1 MAFFTG
7 KSCLVLNI
15 MIFMLTFTSSIFGVL
30 CQEPKVMYSEPHR
43 AVTKGNNVTLRCSFV
58 NMSGDNKCHI
68 KWYKHGD
75 PPIELRSSKNNNCVA
90 SLRIVNANKFHSGIY
105 YCKLQT
111 DTSST
116 VQCAAEVSVQP
127 KTTEVDRMKT
137 ATTMKDMLILI
148 QGILLML
155 CLTLP
160 GMLFFDKNNQPKNK
174 NDETEADHMYEG
186 LEVMQ
191 TAMYEDIGNMRPTE
205 DKCATAE
212 QPNE

>member
-7 KSCLVLNI
+7 KSCPVLNI
-15 MIFMLTFTSSIFGVL
+15 LIFMLTFTSWILGVF
-30 CQEPKVMYSEPHR
+30 CGEQKVSYSEPYR
-43 AVTKGNNVTLRCSFV
+43 AVIKGNNVTLRCTF
-58 NMSGDNKCHI
+58 DNLPDNATCQI
-68 KWYKHGD
+68 KWYKDGQTTT
-75 PPIELRSSKNNNCVA
+75 ELKGTTNNNCVA
-90 SLRIVNANKFHSGIY
+90 WLRIFNAKKFNSGIY

-111 DTSST
+111 DTKSI

-127 KTTEVDRMKT
+127 KITEVNKMKT

-160 GMLFFDKNNQPKNK
+160 GMLFLNKDNQTK
-174 NDETEADHMYEG
+174 NDNDENEAYHMYEG

>member
-1 MAFFTG
+1 
-7 KSCLVLNI
+7 
-15 MIFMLTFTSSIFGVL
+15 MLTFTSWILGAFCGE
-30 CQEPKVMYSEPHR
+30 QKVSYSEPYR
-43 AVTKGNNVTLRCSFV
+43 AVIKGNNVTLRCSF
-58 NMSGDNKCHI
+58 DNLPNDHKCNI
-68 KWYKHGD
+68 KWYKDGQT
-75 PPIELRSSKNNNCVA
+75 PTELRGTTINNCVA
-90 SLRIVNANKFHSGIY
+90 WLRIINAKKFHSGIY

-111 DTSST
+111 DTKSI
-116 VQCAAEVSVQP
+116 VQCAAEVGVQP
-127 KTTEVDRMKT
+127 KITEVNKMKT

-160 GMLFFDKNNQPKNK
+160 GMLFFNKNNQTKED
-174 NDETEADHMYEG
+174 NDENEAYHMYEG

-191 TAMYEDIGNMRPTE
+191 TAMYEDIGNMRLTE